1 MTYFLESME
10 NLTATITIRGNVK
23 SYEAMLASAATR
35 KGKITLNYTAETE
48 SIVDEMI
55 KTKSKKG
62 NIVKGNLVT

>member
-1 MTYFLESME
+1 ME
-10 NLTATITIRGNVK
+10 CLTATITIRGNVTE
-23 SYEAMLASAATR
+23 YDHMLTSAATR

-62 NIVKGNLVT
+62 NVVKGNLVT